1 MENEKS
7 YYSVH
12 DYDTLDPGAELKIQ
26 HGVRFNRDAA
36 DLSPYINKSA
46 EELQSMR
53 ENSSK
58 REHEI
63 FEKLCAAVKEWEV
76 QAAATMLLDKAIEFV
91 KMPEIKHTA
100 NQWQK
105 NEYGSRD
112 EISNMVYSMSCSIYE
127 KTRYNHELKEMVPVS
142 WEVTWGV
149 CVRNPI
155 PGHYG
160 RQIAGQQ
167 NKKYADKAAA
177 EKYLQGR
184 IKAYAHLFTEIS
196 PPVPKAYADQFK
208 VNGQLLPGYTIEGQG
223 QQYDKTAVKVSE
235 SLVGGVFTSANYKTS
250 ILEKLSCTK
259 YQEKTQL
266 KTKDVNKQK
275 KEDLQR

>member
-208 VNGQLLPGYTIEGQG
+208 VNGQLLPGYTIEGQE
-223 QQYDKTAVKVSE
+223 QQYDKTAAEVTK
-235 SLVGGVFTSANYKTS
+235 SLEGGIFIYDAKKTS
-250 ILEKLSCTK
+250 ILEKLSTAK
-259 YQEKTQL
+259 NESKTIAVQN
-266 KTKDVNKQK
+266 TIR
-275 KEDLQR
+275 KERGKEI

>member
-26 HGVRFNRDAA
+26 HGVRFNPDAA

-208 VNGQLLPGYTIEGQG
+208 VNGQLLPGYAIEGQE
-223 QQYDKTAVKVSE
+223 QQYDKTAAEVTK
-235 SLVGGVFTSANYKTS
+235 SLEGGIFIYDAKKTS
-250 ILEKLSCTK
+250 ILEKLSTAK
-259 YQEKTQL
+259 NESKTIAVQN
-266 KTKDVNKQK
+266 TIR
-275 KEDLQR
+275 KERGKEI

>member
-7 YYSVH
+7 HYSVH

-26 HGVRFNRDAA
+26 HRVRFNRDAA

-76 QAAATMLLDKAIEFV
+76 QAAATMLLDKAIEFI
-91 KMPEIKHTA
+91 KTPKIKHTA

-127 KTRYNHELKEMVPVS
+127 KTRYNRELKEMVPVS

-149 CVRNPI
+149 YVRNPI

-160 RQIAGQQ
+160 SQIAGQQ
-167 NKKYADKAAA
+167 NKKYADKSAA

-208 VNGQLLPGYTIEGQG
+208 VNGQLLPGYTVEGQE
-223 QQYDKTAVKVSE
+223 QQHDKTAAEVTK
-235 SLVGGVFTSANYKTS
+235 SLEGGIFICEAKKIS
-250 ILEKLSCTK
+250 ILEKLSTAK
-259 YQEKTQL
+259 NESKTMAVQN
-266 KTKDVNKQK
+266 TIR
-275 KEDLQR
+275 KERAKEI

>member
-26 HGVRFNRDAA
+26 HGVRFNPDAA

-196 PPVPKAYADQFK
+196 PPVPKAYVDQFK
-208 VNGQLLPGYTIEGQG
+208 VNGQLLPGYTIEGQE
-223 QQYDKTAVKVSE
+223 QQYDKTAAEVTK
-235 SLVGGVFTSANYKTS
+235 SLEGGIFIYDAKKTS
-250 ILEKLSCTK
+250 ILEKLSTAK
-259 YQEKTQL
+259 NESKTIAVQN
-266 KTKDVNKQK
+266 TIR
-275 KEDLQR
+275 KERGKEI

>member
-26 HGVRFNRDAA
+26 HGVRFNPDAA

-208 VNGQLLPGYTIEGQG
+208 VNGQLLPGYTIEGQE
-223 QQYDKTAVKVSE
+223 QQYDKTAAEVTK
-235 SLVGGVFTSANYKTS
+235 SLEGGIFIYDAKKTS
-250 ILEKLSCTK
+250 ILEKLSTAK
-259 YQEKTQL
+259 NESKTIAVQN
-266 KTKDVNKQK
+266 TIR
-275 KEDLQR
+275 KERGKEI

>member
-76 QAAATMLLDKAIEFV
+76 QAAATMLLDKAIEFI
-91 KMPEIKHTA
+91 KTPKIKHTA

-127 KTRYNHELKEMVPVS
+127 KTRYNRELKEMVPVS

-149 CVRNPI
+149 YVRNPI
-155 PGHYG
+155 PGRYG
-160 RQIAGQQ
+160 SQIAGQQ
-167 NKKYADKAAA
+167 NKKYADKSAA

-208 VNGQLLPGYTIEGQG
+208 VNGQLLPGYTVEGQE
-223 QQYDKTAVKVSE
+223 QQHDKTAAEVTK
-235 SLVGGVFTSANYKTS
+235 SLEGGIFICEAKKIS
-250 ILEKLSCTK
+250 ILEKLSTAK
-259 YQEKTQL
+259 NESKTMAVQN
-266 KTKDVNKQK
+266 TIR
-275 KEDLQR
+275 KERAKEI

>member
-26 HGVRFNRDAA
+26 HGVRFNSDAA

-76 QAAATMLLDKAIEFV
+76 QAAVTMLLDKAIEFV

-208 VNGQLLPGYTIEGQG
+208 VNGQLLPGYTIEGQE
-223 QQYDKTAVKVSE
+223 QQYNKTAAEVTK
-235 SLVGGVFTSANYKTS
+235 SLEGGIFIYDAKKTS
-250 ILEKLSCTK
+250 ILEKLSTAK
-259 YQEKTQL
+259 NESKTIAVQN
-266 KTKDVNKQK
+266 TIR
-275 KEDLQR
+275 KERGKEI

>member
-26 HGVRFNRDAA
+26 HGVRFNPDAA

-63 FEKLCAAVKEWEV
+63 FEKLCAEVKEWEV

-208 VNGQLLPGYTIEGQG
+208 VNGQLLPGYTIEGQE
-223 QQYDKTAVKVSE
+223 QQYDKTAAEVTK
-235 SLVGGVFTSANYKTS
+235 SLEGGIFIYDAKKTS
-250 ILEKLSCTK
+250 ILEKLSTAK
-259 YQEKTQL
+259 NESKTIAVQN
-266 KTKDVNKQK
+266 TIR
-275 KEDLQR
+275 KERGKEI

>member
-26 HGVRFNRDAA
+26 HGVRFNPDAA

-208 VNGQLLPGYTIEGQG
+208 VNGQLLPGYTIEGQE
-223 QQYDKTAVKVSE
+223 QQYDKTAAEVTK
-235 SLVGGVFTSANYKTS
+235 SLEGGIFIYDAKKTS
-250 ILEKLSCTK
+250 ILEQLSTAK
-259 YQEKTQL
+259 NESKTIAVQN
-266 KTKDVNKQK
+266 TIR
-275 KEDLQR
+275 KERGKEI

>member
-7 YYSVH
+7 YYSVY
-12 DYDTLDPGAELKIQ
+12 DYDTLEPGAELKIQ
-26 HGVRFNRDAA
+26 HRVRFNRDAA

-63 FEKLCAAVKEWEV
+63 FEKLCAAVKEWET

-100 NQWQK
+100 NQWRK
-105 NEYGSRD
+105 NEYGNRD

-167 NKKYADKAAA
+167 NKKYADKTAA

-208 VNGQLLPGYTIEGQG
+208 VNGQLLPGYTIEGQE
-223 QQYDKTAVKVSE
+223 QQYDKTAAEVTK
-235 SLVGGVFTSANYKTS
+235 SLEGGIFIYDTKKTS
-250 ILEKLSCTK
+250 ILEKLSTAK
-259 YQEKTQL
+259 NESKTIAVQN
-266 KTKDVNKQK
+266 TIR
-275 KEDLQR
+275 KERGKEI